1 MKGNSGIYG
10 FAALVLAAM
19 AMTVAACMKQQLQT
33 TYDSQ
38 DKRIDSFIQSQLSSS
53 KALRTY
59 PNGGSN
65 RLVIVEGEG
74 VDSLSTSGSVTF
86 YYAAYTFSGSISS
99 GNLFATNHEQTIA
112 ASGWTTLSGIDTSPV
127 TLKLDDSDMV
137 EGLRMGLFGVKKG
150 QECYIIFSGK
160 YGFGSKPIG
169 TIPANSAL
177 LYHIWVENIDNN

>member
-1 MKGNSGIYG
+1 MKGISGIYRFTG
-10 FAALVLAAM
+10 IAAALLAM
-19 AMTVAACMKQQLQT
+19 MVASCSKQQLQT

-38 DKRIDSFIQSQLSSS
+38 DK
-53 KALRTY
+53 
-59 PNGGSN
+59 SN

-74 VDSLSTSGSVTF
+74 EDSLSTSGTVSF
-86 YYAAYTFSGSISS
+86 HYAAYTFSGSISNN
-99 GNLFATNHEQTIA
+99 NLFATNHEQTIA
-112 ASGWTTLSGIDTSPV
+112 DCGWTTLSGLSTDPV
-127 TLKLDDSDMV
+127 TLKLDKADIV

-177 LYHIWVENIDNN
+177 LYHIWVENIENN

>member
-1 MKGNSGIYG
+1 MKGTSGIYRFTG
-10 FAALVLAAM
+10 IAAALLAM
-19 AMTVAACMKQQLQT
+19 MVASCSKQQLQA

-53 KALRTY
+53 KAIRTY

-74 VDSLSTSGSVTF
+74 EDSLSTSGTVSF
-86 YYAAYTFSGSISS
+86 RYAAYTFSGSISNN
-99 GNLFATNHEQTIA
+99 NLFATNHEQTIA
-112 ASGWTTLSGIDTSPV
+112 DCGWTTLSGLSTDPV
-127 TLKLDDSDMV
+127 TLELDKADIV

-177 LYHIWVENIDNN
+177 LYHIWVENIENN

>member
-1 MKGNSGIYG
+1 MRGISGRYG
-10 FAALVLAAM
+10 FTGIVATLL
-19 AMTVAACMKQQLQT
+19 AMTVASCSKQQLQT

-74 VDSLSTSGSVTF
+74 DDSLSTSGTVSF
-86 YYAAYTFSGSISS
+86 HYAAYIFSGSISS
-99 GNLFATNHEQTIA
+99 SNLFATNHEQTIA
-112 ASGWTTLSGIDTSPV
+112 DNGWTNMSGLDTSPM
-127 TLKLDDSDMV
+127 TLKLDTADIV

-150 QECYIIFSGK
+150 QECYIIFSGR

-169 TIPANSAL
+169 TVPANSAL
-177 LYHIWVENIDNN
+177 LYHIWVESIDNN

>member
-1 MKGNSGIYG
+1 MKGKSGIYG
-10 FAALVLAAM
+10 LALIASVMLAITLAAC
-19 AMTVAACMKQQLQT
+19 TKQQLQT

-59 PNGGSN
+59 PNGGSS

-74 VDSLSTSGSVTF
+74 EDSLSTSGSVTF
-86 YYAAYTFSGSISS
+86 HYAAYTFSGSISS
-99 GNLFATNHEQTIA
+99 SNLFATNHEQTISD
-112 ASGWTTLSGIDTSPV
+112 SGWSTVSGIDTNPV
-127 TLKLDDSDMV
+127 TLKLDSDDIV
-137 EGLRMGLFGVKKG
+137 EGLRMGLFGVKAG
-150 QECYIIFSGK
+150 QECYILFSGK

-177 LYHIWVENIDNN
+177 LYHIWVESIDNN

>member
-1 MKGNSGIYG
+1 MKECTGIYVLVG
-10 FAALVLAAM
+10 VVAAALSLMVS
-19 AMTVAACMKQQLQT
+19 ACTKQQLQT

-38 DKRIDSFIQSQLSSS
+38 DKKIDSFIQSQLSSS

-74 VDSLSTSGSVTF
+74 EDSLSTSGSVTF

-112 ASGWTTLSGIDTSPV
+112 DCGWTALSGLSTEPV
-127 TLKLDDSDMV
+127 TLKLNGDDIV

-160 YGFGSKPIG
+160 YGFGSKAIG

-177 LYHIWVENIDNN
+177 LYHIWVESIDNN